1 MPMMSMSASGDKA
14 DIPRSA
20 PSCSRTCLGHRPT
33 ENERAPAEAGAL
45 LQILPTANANTAAP
59 PATTRTPAPAWAPSP
74 IATAPCTAAGAS
86 AGPQTQRAV
95 STGEELCTR
104 GGRLLTPI
112 GAAASAFQAREPA
125 NRTATPAKAKSI
137 FLDITSSLVDP
148 RLTQPFY

>member
-86 AGPQTQRAV
+86 AGSANATSSFNGRRAV
-95 STGEELCTR
+95 HERWQTAHSDRRCRIRLP
-104 GGRLLTPI
+104 GRRARQQDGYTSLSEKHFSGHHVLL
-112 GAAASAFQAREPA
+112 G
-125 NRTATPAKAKSI
+125 
-137 FLDITSSLVDP
+137 
-148 RLTQPFY
+148 

>member
-59 PATTRTPAPAWAPSP
+59 PATTRAPAP

-112 GAAASAFQAREPA
+112 GAAASAFQAGEPA